1 MKLQKL
7 FLLIGIA
14 FIAVSCEKA
23 DDNASVSP
31 VVSPESASISL
42 QIAGTS
48 GVQTRATGNPN
59 QEEKVLKLDAFVFN
73 ADGSLEAYKSATS
86 TANTITKV
94 DNIAVTSGA
103 KKIFVLAN
111 YASDASSIKTLDDL
125 KKAVADLKNEKD
137 NGRLTMATDIVDVT
151 ILPGKNYIGY
161 SSSVSDGTSLAPHS
175 YSLTRLV
182 SRVKIEDMQ
191 WQSSEYSFDDLTAF
205 VINASKSSSI
215 ANLGTVSAPAAY
227 YEGLSGSGDLFP
239 SASTVLSGSDNFL
252 TTAASN
258 NNTYFYL
265 YENQPV
271 NNVMAYPTILV
282 IRAKVKQNNV
292 YISNVPGRV
301 DASGYTYFPVVINKE
316 GTASTVSGAT
326 DGHTYIKRNNTYSIK
341 TVVKGLGVSN
351 PFSSEAPS
359 SLSVQVNV
367 AAWALNISQ
376 TAVFE

>member
-1 MKLQKL
+1 MKLRNL
-7 FLLIGIA
+7 FLLVSLA
-14 FIAVSCEKA
+14 FIVMSCEKA
-23 DDNASVSP
+23 EESETTTP
-31 VVSPESASISL
+31 VVFTKSASISL
-42 QIAGTS
+42 QIAGTD
-48 GVQTRATGNPN
+48 GVETRSTGNPT

-73 ADGSLEAYKSATS
+73 AEGSLEAYKAATS
-86 TANTITKV
+86 SVNTITKV

-103 KKIFVLAN
+103 KKIVVLAN
-111 YASDASSIKTLDDL
+111 YAGDASLVKTLDDL

-137 NGRLTMATDIVDVT
+137 NGRLTMATDIVDAT

-161 SSSVSDGTSLAPHS
+161 ASGISDGASLAPHS

-205 VINASKSSSI
+205 VINAPKNSFLLSTGSTAS
-215 ANLGTVSAPAAY
+215 VSY
-227 YEGLSGSGDLFP
+227 YEGLTGSGDLYP
-239 SASTVLSGSDNFL
+239 SASTVLSGADNFL
-252 TTAASN
+252 TTAASS

-271 NNVMAYPTILV
+271 NNVMTYPTILV

-292 YISNVPGRV
+292 YLNNIPGRV

-341 TVVKGLGVSN
+341 TVVKGLGTSN
-351 PFSSEAPS
+351 PFSSESPS
-359 SLSVQVNV
+359 SLSAQVNV
-367 AAWALNISQ
+367 TAWALNISQ
-376 TAVFE
+376 TTVFE

>member
-1 MKLQKL
+1 MKLKNL
-7 FLLIGIA
+7 FLLIVLA
-14 FIAVSCEKA
+14 CMTMSCEKA
-23 DDNASVSP
+23 EESDSVTP
-31 VVSPESASISL
+31 VVTTKSASISL
-42 QIAGTS
+42 QIAGTN
-48 GVQTRATGNPN
+48 GLEARATGNPT

-73 ADGSLEAYKSATS
+73 ADGSLEAYKTATS
-86 TANTITKV
+86 SVNTITKV

-111 YASDASSIKTLDDL
+111 YAGDASLIKTLDDL

-137 NGRLTMATDIVDVT
+137 NGRLTMSTDIVDVT

-161 SSSVSDGTSLAPHS
+161 ASGISDGTSLAPHS
-175 YSLTRLV
+175 YALTRLV

-191 WQSSEYSFDDLTAF
+191 WQSSDYSFDDLTAF
-205 VINASKSSSI
+205 VINTPKSSFLVNAAS
-215 ANLGTVSAPAAY
+215 VSAPAAY
-227 YEGLSGSGDLFP
+227 YEGLTGSGDLYP
-239 SASTVLSGSDNFL
+239 STSTVLTGADNFL
-252 TTAASN
+252 TSAASN

-282 IRAKVKQNNV
+282 IRAKVKQNNI
-292 YISNVPGRV
+292 YISNIPGRV

-316 GTASTVSGAT
+316 GISSNVTGAT
-326 DGHTYIKRNNTYSIK
+326 DGHTYVKRNNTYSIK
-341 TVVKGLGVSN
+341 TVVKGLGTSN
-351 PFSSEAPS
+351 PFSSESPS

-376 TAVFE
+376 TTVFE